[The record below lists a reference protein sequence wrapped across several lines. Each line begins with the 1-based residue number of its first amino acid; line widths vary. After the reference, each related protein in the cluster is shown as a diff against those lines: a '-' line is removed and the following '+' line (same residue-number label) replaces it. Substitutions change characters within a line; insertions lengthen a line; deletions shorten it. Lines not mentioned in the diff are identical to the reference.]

1 MNMKKFNRIFS
12 LILVL
17 ALLVSCLP
25 TVFAAEKKNDYTVDE
40 EELIVADWLW
50 GSVIDERGADVMMKE
65 YADAGFTDIYLLLKG
80 TGGSTSW
87 NSSVP
92 GSNNTYSYDLLQS
105 VLDAARPYG
114 IRIHAWLMAA
124 HDKAY
129 MKNHPEENYY
139 HFRYGYSDTVN
150 QYVNLRGKAY
160 QEYFVALVKELCA
173 NYPDLAGIH
182 LDTIRYGGIYYDWG
196 AEAREVLINKYGI
209 TKAEYNAAAKAMAK
223 DAGYSA
229 CTTNSDGYVIYGSG
243 TSLGSYYFSSAMA
256 GSGSTDVKNGVKK
269 VLQMRL
275 DTVNDFIKIVREACP
290 GKILSTA
297 IMPDTSIDGAY
308 AQAEYGQ
315 QPKTMAPLVDY
326 ICTMSYAS
334 TYGKGATWPKEL
346 CQAITNVGGNVV
358 AAIQFF
364 PNEDGSNTGPSNQRI
379 YDEIYGAM
387 QLRDTV
393 NKDTNDSTGKV
404 LGYAIFRAGFGVYGG
419 VHVNEKEGTLEFK
432 IHNNDRGETTGGT
445 KQPLTKLVITM
456 LDGVTVENI
465 SNKQGWG
472 NATFTTSSDKKTIT
486 ISGSF
491 LQGTGSSTFTVN
503 YKGTVNEVT
512 GAAKMDA
519 TNSYGRVYTTCAT
532 IANKCAHEYA
542 AEILSAATCETAGQ
556 TKYTC
561 ALCQDTY
568 TETVPALGHAYEES
582 FDEATL
588 TKIYTCANCG
598 DTFSSSCAE
607 GHTRLETWALTENT
621 HFAFCYNC
629 EIGYSEGCHFVETA
643 RTEAT
648 CTQDGSVTYTC
659 AGTVDGVHDAYSGM
673 GCGNTYTEVIPAG
686 HSYGTSVDNGDGTH
700 AATCAKCG
708 EKVTEKHTEKVLEG
722 KAATCTES
730 GLTEGKVCST
740 CNAVIVAQEVI
751 PAKGHTETTTA
762 AVPATCTEN
771 GATEG
776 KVCSVC
782 GEVLVAAEIIPAK
795 GHKEV
800 VVPGTPATCTTDG
813 VSDTIYCSECGE
825 TLQTATKI
833 PATGHSFTYI
843 QEDEDGHIKEC
854 TVCFFSDYVP
864 HEFVNGECVCG
875 ETDGTAAEP
884 TVDST
889 IKFNH
894 TLNLASDISVN
905 FAINAGLLQ
914 GFDMSKAYVEA
925 TIDTASGKQT
935 VKLEP
940 VLSGY
945 YYYFTF
951 NGLNA
956 TMMNDKI
963 TAVFHGTKNGV
974 PFISNPDVYS
984 VATYAYA
991 QLNKT
996 SVDPKLQVL
1005 CANLLRYGANAQT
1018 YKNYRVNALAD
1029 SNMTAA
1035 HKALLTD
1042 LNTVAFDNVNQI
1054 VGDIAGASVTFQ
1066 GKALTLDSKV
1076 TIKYIVNLANY
1087 TGKIEDLTLRINYT
1101 DINGQTK
1108 TASVANAT
1116 VYNAAAKLYA
1126 FDFDGLLAA
1135 ELRQTVSAAVYSGN
1149 TRMTGVQQYSASTYG
1164 NNKVGGLLTLCQA
1177 LMAYSDAA
1185 RDYFAK

>member
-1 MNMKKFNRIFS
+1 MKKFNRIFS
-12 LILVL
+12 LLLVL

-25 TVFAAEKKNDYTVDE
+25 TVFAAETKNEYTVDE
-40 EELIVADWLW
+40 EEVIVADWLW

-92 GSNNTYSYDLLQS
+92 GANNSYSYDLLQS

-129 MKNHPEENYY
+129 MSTHPNENYY
-139 HFRYGYSDTVN
+139 HFRYGYSNTVN
-150 QYVNLRGKAY
+150 QYVNLRGENY
-160 QEYFVALVKELCA
+160 RNYFVALVKELCA

-209 TKAEYNAAAKAMAK
+209 TKNEYNAAAKAMCR
-223 DAGYSA
+223 DAGYSS
-229 CTTNSDGYVIYGSG
+229 CTTNGEGYVIYGSG
-243 TSLGSYYFSSAMA
+243 TSVGSYYFSSAMA
-256 GSGSTDVKNGVKK
+256 GNGSTDVKNGVKK
-269 VLQMRL
+269 VLQMRI
-275 DTVNDFIKIVREACP
+275 DTVNDFVKLVKEAAP
-290 GKILSTA
+290 GKIISTA

-334 TYGKGATWPKEL
+334 TYGQDATWPKKL
-346 CQAITNVGGNVV
+346 CDAITKVGGNVV

-387 QLRDTV
+387 QLRDSV
-393 NKDTNDSTGKV
+393 NNDTNDATGKV
-404 LGYAIFRAGFGVYGG
+404 LGYAIFRGGFGVYAG
-419 VHVNEKEGTLEFK
+419 VHVKEKDGTMEFRVS
-432 IHNNDRGETTGGT
+432 NNDRGETTGNV
-445 KQPLTKLVITM
+445 KKPLTKLVITM
-456 LDGVTVENI
+456 LDGVTVESI
-465 SNKQGWG
+465 SNKQGWN
-472 NATFTTSSDKKTIT
+472 NASFTTSSDKKTIT
-486 ISGSF
+486 ITGSF
-491 LQGTGSSTFTVN
+491 LEGSGSATFDIT
-503 YKGTVNEVT
+503 YKGTVNEVM

-519 TNSYGRVYTTCAT
+519 TNSSGRVYTTCRT
-532 IANKCAHEYA
+532 ITNICDHQYV
-542 AEILSAATCETAGQ
+542 AEVLSAATCETAGE

-561 ALCQDTY
+561 ALCEDTY

-582 FDEATL
+582 FDEATS
-588 TKIYTCANCG
+588 TKTYVCANCG
-598 DTFSSSCAE
+598 DTYSSSCTN
-607 GHTRLETWALTENT
+607 GHARVETWAETENT
-621 HFAFCYNC
+621 HFVFCYNC
-629 EIGYSEGCHFVETA
+629 EVGYSEGCHFVETA

-700 AATCAKCG
+700 AATCATCG

-762 AVPATCTEN
+762 AVPATCTED
-771 GATEG
+771 GCTEG

-782 GEVLVAAEIIPAK
+782 GEVLVAAEVIPAK
-795 GHKEV
+795 GHTEV
-800 VVPGTPATCTTDG
+800 TIPGTPATCTNDG
-813 VSDTIYCSECGE
+813 VSDTIYCSTCGE
-825 TLQTATKI
+825 TIQTATKI

-843 QEDEDGHIKEC
+843 YEDEDGHIEEC
-854 TVCFFSDYVP
+854 SVCYFSDYKP
-864 HEFVNGECVCG
+864 HFFENGECPCG
-875 ETDGTAAEP
+875 ATDGTVAEP

-905 FAINAGLLQ
+905 FAINAALLE

-925 TIDTASGKQT
+925 TIDTATGKQT

-951 NGLNA
+951 TGLNA
-956 TMMNDKI
+956 TMMNDNI

-996 SVDPKLQVL
+996 VVDPKLQVL
-1005 CANLLRYGANAQT
+1005 CANLLRYGANAQS

-1029 SNMTAA
+1029 AKMTAA

-1042 LNTVAFDNVNQI
+1042 LSTVAFDNVNQI
-1054 VGDIAGASVTFQ
+1054 IGDIAGSSVTFQ
-1066 GKALTLDSKV
+1066 GKALNLDSKV

-1108 TASVANAT
+1108 TAAVTGPT

-1149 TRMTGVQQYSASTYG
+1149 TRLTGVQQYSASTYG
-1164 NNKVGGLLTLCQA
+1164 NNKTGALLTLCQT

-1185 RDYFAK
+1185 RDYFAN